1 MAQRIGPSDPASTVI
16 KAVLAIEALAAAET
30 GLGLSE
36 IARHIESNRSSAL
49 RVLRALE
56 QMRLVTQDP
65 ANRRYRLTLR
75 LLELG
80 TRALDQ
86 LHLPEVAQ
94 AHLRVLSDASG
105 ETAHLGVLED
115 WQVVFIGKA
124 EPPNPIRLQARVGVR
139 APSHCTSLGKAMLS
153 QLPEKTL
160 DEYFKSYK
168 LTRLTDRTVTSKAD
182 FLAQLRLVR
191 QRGYA
196 VDDEEHRDGICCIG
210 APVLRPGGDVVAAVS
225 ISGPAFRLHGRRLAA
240 LAPHVKEAAVRISH
254 ELGA

>member
-1 MAQRIGPSDPASTVI
+1 MAQRISPSDPASTAV
-16 KAVLAIEALAAAET
+16 KAVLAIEALAAADA
-30 GLGLSE
+30 GLGLNE
-36 IARHIESNRSSAL
+36 IARHIDSNRSSAL

-56 QMRLVTQDP
+56 YTRLVAQDP

-94 AHLRVLSDASG
+94 AHLRALSDASG
-105 ETAHLGVLED
+105 ETAHLGILED
-115 WQVVFIGKA
+115 WQVVFVGKA
-124 EPPNPIRLQARVGVR
+124 EPLNPIRLHARVGVR

-153 QLPEKTL
+153 QLSESAL
-160 DEYFKSYK
+160 EEYFKSYK
-168 LTRLTDRTVTSKAD
+168 LARLTDRTITSKAEL
-182 FLAQLRLVR
+182 LAHLRLVR

-196 VDDEEHRDGICCIG
+196 VDDEEHRGGICCIG

-240 LAPHVKEAAVRISH
+240 LAPRVKEAAAKISR
-254 ELGA
+254 ELGG